1 MNIRLQFTATAVLVA
16 SVCALHAQPILAYTT
31 LCPPG
36 AYDVEGLLV
45 SGGNVVGAYNTER
58 GGETMWPFIWSGTA
72 YTAIDPGGNGPAT
85 PVALSGGNLVGVYSG
100 GSFLWDGTHYATISV
115 PGATDT
121 NVWAVDGSKVVGS
134 CSTGGFLWDG
144 ATYAAIGAPAWGAST
159 VPRCISGNY
168 VAGDYNDASGAEHIF
183 VWNGSTYTTLDV
195 PGVSY
200 ANAGAVNSSGEV
212 ILCYYTGQSLS
223 PSYSLWDGRDLV
235 SPPNAL
241 AGGRAVG
248 FSGDSVVGCAPAP
261 TSSGLGGFVWDGSSY
276 TTFDVPGPVDCT
288 DGVSVAGW
296 YYDASGD
303 IEGYVETI
311 PTPEP
316 ATLALLALGGL
327 AALRRRRR

>member
-1 MNIRLQFTATAVLVA
+1 MNIRLQFTETAVLVA
-16 SVCALHAQPILAYTT
+16 SVWGFHAQPLLAYVT
-31 LCPPG
+31 LSPPG
-36 AYDVEGLLV
+36 AAETIASLV
-45 SGGNVVGAYNTER
+45 SGGNVA
-58 GGETMWPFIWSGTA
+58 GGYDASLDGDFTSAFFWSGST
-72 YTAIDPGGNGPAT
+72 YTTLEPGGTGVT
-85 PVALSGGNLVGVYSG
+85 PVGMSGNNVVGVCSA
-100 GSFLWDGTHYATISV
+100 GSFLWGGTHYATISV